1 MEDLEGAAL
10 EHLPRGR
17 VPLDSRL
24 FKGAEGWGLSLH
36 RLVTS
41 CLAGTF
47 CVVDRPPTHFFVKK
61 KFIPAGGAK
70 TATQGVSSVFCYAH
84 AFCKERC
91 CATLGIP
98 LPSASLLA
106 LPPLTR
112 GARGFCV

>member
-24 FKGAEGWGLSLH
+24 FKGAEGWGLSLY

-61 KFIPAGGAK
+61 KFIPTCGAGA
-70 TATQGVSSVFCYAH
+70 ATQKVPSVSCYAH
-84 AFCKERC
+84 AFCGEETLCYARNPPVR
-91 CATLGIP
+91 AT
-98 LPSASLLA
+98 A
-106 LPPLTR
+106 
-112 GARGFCV
+112 

>member
-61 KFIPAGGAK
+61 N
-70 TATQGVSSVFCYAH
+70 
-84 AFCKERC
+84 
-91 CATLGIP
+91 
-98 LPSASLLA
+98 SA
-106 LPPLTR
+106 P
-112 GARGFCV
+112 